1 MKNKS
6 LTAQEIQ
13 NAVEKIRKGYDD
25 YIIRYIKPPRL
36 RQGFEN
42 RYWEALQSRIDISAF
57 LKAEI
62 EVLQEL
68 MAKEEERKSV
78 EEAKKIQKENIVPE
92 RKNFADRI
100 IEELKGRIIE
110 YPDAPLPPEAS
121 FEIKKLFGMLMQF
134 EQEHW
139 PKGNKILR
147 LLSPSIYSEPR
158 RSLEEKV
165 FLLGSSGRLPYPLRA
180 QRYTSVLSRFPR
192 DYTALEREEKSC
204 IVEAAYLLHDLE
216 REFSDASKS
225 ESLNE
230 ADKAVLA
237 SVLSYIN
244 SVLDDF
250 RLRDLKPKQG
260 VM

>member
-42 RYWEALQSRIDISAF
+42 RYWEALQSRVDISAF

-78 EEAKKIQKENIVPE
+78 EDAKKIQKENIVPE
-92 RKNFADRI
+92 KKNFADRI

-110 YPDAPLPPEAS
+110 YPDAPLPQIGRAS
-121 FEIKKLFGMLMQF
+121 C
-134 EQEHW
+134 
-139 PKGNKILR
+139 R
-147 LLSPSIYSEPR
+147 
-158 RSLEEKV
+158 
-165 FLLGSSGRLPYPLRA
+165 
-180 QRYTSVLSRFPR
+180 
-192 DYTALEREEKSC
+192 ER
-204 IVEAAYLLHDLE
+204 V
-216 REFSDASKS
+216 
-225 ESLNE
+225 
-230 ADKAVLA
+230 
-237 SVLSYIN
+237 
-244 SVLDDF
+244 
-250 RLRDLKPKQG
+250 
-260 VM
+260 